1 MPNRIQGI
9 TVEIGGDTQGLSKA
23 LSGVNREIRTTQSQ
37 LKDVERLLKLDP
49 GNTELLRQKYEL
61 LNDSIEST
69 EEKLDS
75 LREAEKQV
83 QQQFERGEVSQDQY
97 NGLQREIIATEQA
110 LGRLQNEARD
120 TENRI
125 NGIDEKPIE
134 QVEDAAEDAG
144 DALRDA
150 GDDASHFGDML
161 KAGAIVEG
169 VSGLVDSMSQLADET
184 REYQRIM
191 GSLEVSSERAGY
203 SAEETADTYRQL
215 YGVLGDDQTA
225 ATTTAN
231 LQALGFA
238 QEDLK
243 DLTNAAIGAWA
254 TYGDSIPIDGLAE
267 SINET
272 IQAGQ
277 VTGNFADVLNWAGTN
292 EDDFNAKL
300 ENAADSTERA
310 NIVMEELAR
319 QGLVEAGE
327 AWQKNNE
334 SLVESNQA
342 AVDFQDTMAEMS
354 ERVLPVLT
362 SVKQGIT
369 DLLNSL
375 LEVVDGGDFSSF
387 SGVITR
393 GLEQLTET
401 VIPSIISFLREAIP
415 KIVEVIPEIAT
426 AVVKAISSIGG
437 QLLAAGISLIEY
449 IAEGIENG
457 LPQLASS
464 IPHAIETVVGSV
476 SNNIPGLL
484 EKGVQIANS
493 LINGFISAIP
503 NLIQGLPSIISTI
516 STFVTTSIPYF
527 IQAGAQV
534 LQNLVSGIVTALPLI
549 IEGLVQVVNVIVLF
563 FTENAP
569 QLLEQGIQLVQNLIS
584 GIVDAIP
591 MLLEALPQIIYSF
604 TTTILENLPS
614 VMDSGKQM
622 LRSLIDGIVDAIPML
637 LEALPQIIYSF
648 TTTILENLPSV
659 MDSGKQMLRS
669 LIDGILQTV
678 SELVENL
685 PAVIDAVVSF
695 ITDNLPTMMQQ
706 GVEIILSI
714 ITGILDTIPDLIS
727 GVGEVVSTIINFI
740 SENLPSILKAGIE
753 ILKSL
758 ISGIIQTIPDL
769 VANLP
774 KIISAIVDGMGA
786 LMGSIV
792 NIGAN
797 IVHGIW
803 NGISGAAGWL
813 WNQISGFCSNI
824 VNGIKNFFGI
834 NSPSKLMEDAVGKWL
849 PPGIAVGFEDA
860 MPKAMREIDAS
871 MGDITTAI
879 PQALGYGGNTTTD
892 SHNMTYTFGP
902 GSIVIQTQATDGNA
916 LYRQLMVRMQQEV
929 SRKEAAYGRV

>member
-23 LSGVNREIRTTQSQ
+23 LSGVNKEIRTTQSQ

-277 VTGNFADVLNWAGTN
+277 VTGNFADVLNWAGTS

-342 AVDFQDTMAEMS
+342 AADFQDTMAEMS
-354 ERVLPVLT
+354 ERLSPVLT
-362 SVKQGIT
+362 AVQNGINQLLGSVLDMTEGI
-369 DLLNSL
+369 
-375 LEVVDGGDFSSF
+375 DFSAVGDSIEAGFSF
-387 SGVITR
+387 VIDTILPKLR
-393 GLEQLTET
+393 DGFQWILDN
-401 VIPSIISFLREAIP
+401 REA
-415 KIVEVIPEIAT
+415 
-426 AVVKAISSIGG
+426 
-437 QLLAAGISLIEY
+437 L
-449 IAEGIENG
+449 
-457 LPQLASS
+457 
-464 IPHAIETVVGSV
+464 
-476 SNNIPGLL
+476 
-484 EKGVQIANS
+484 
-493 LINGFISAIP
+493 
-503 NLIQGLPSIISTI
+503 
-516 STFVTTSIPYF
+516 
-527 IQAGAQV
+527 
-534 LQNLVSGIVTALPLI
+534 VTALI
-549 IEGLVQVVNVIVLF
+549 AIGSAVTTYMAGQQVAAF
-563 FTENAP
+563 A
-569 QLLEQGIQLVQNLIS
+569 
-584 GIVDAIP
+584 
-591 MLLEALPQIIYSF
+591 
-604 TTTILENLPS
+604 TTT
-614 VMDSGKQM
+614 
-622 LRSLIDGIVDAIPML
+622 
-637 LEALPQIIYSF
+637 
-648 TTTILENLPSV
+648 
-659 MDSGKQMLRS
+659 
-669 LIDGILQTV
+669 
-678 SELVENL
+678 
-685 PAVIDAVVSF
+685 
-695 ITDNLPTMMQQ
+695 
-706 GVEIILSI
+706 
-714 ITGILDTIPDLIS
+714 
-727 GVGEVVSTIINFI
+727 
-740 SENLPSILKAGIE
+740 
-753 ILKSL
+753 
-758 ISGIIQTIPDL
+758 
-769 VANLP
+769 LP
-774 KIISAIVDGMGA
+774 KIISGFSTFFTTLSGGGGVFAALTAAINPVTLAIAGIAAAVGVVVGAFATLWTSSEEFRTNITAIWNQLVTTFQTFTQGIVDRLNELGFNFENIGQVIQTAWQALCDFLAPVFEGA
-786 LMGSIV
+786 FQAVATIFDTITGAILGVLDFFIGVFTGDWEQALNGIKEFWGSIWDGICGIFETIIDTLMGIGEVILSWFGTTWEDALNNVKNFFTNIWNGIVSFFQSIPSKMIS
-792 NIGAN
+792 IGTN
-797 IVHGIW
+797 IVTGIW

-824 VNGIKNFFGI
+824 VNGIKSFFGI

-879 PQALGYGGNTTTD
+879 PQALGYGGNTTND
-892 SHNMTYTFGP
+892 SHNMSYTFGP
-902 GSIVIQTQATDGNA
+902 GSIVIQTQATNGDA
-916 LYRQLMVRMQQEV
+916 IYRQLMVRMQQEV

>member
-277 VTGNFADVLNWAGTN
+277 VTGNFADVLNWAGTS
-292 EDDFNAKL
+292 EDDFNSKL

-342 AVDFQDTMAEMS
+342 AADFQDTMAEMS

-426 AVVKAISSIGG
+426 AVVKAISSIGR
-437 QLLAAGISLIEY
+437 QLLDAGISLIEY

-516 STFVTTSIPYF
+516 STFVATSIPYF

-549 IEGLVQVVNVIVLF
+549 IEGLAQVVNAIVLF

-604 TTTILENLPS
+604 TTTIS
-614 VMDSGKQM
+614 
-622 LRSLIDGIVDAIPML
+622 
-637 LEALPQIIYSF
+637 
-648 TTTILENLPSV
+648 ENLPSV

-678 SELVENL
+678 SELDENL

-695 ITDNLPTMMQQ
+695 ITDNLPTMIQQ
-706 GVEIILSI
+706 GVEILLSI

-727 GVGEVVSTIINFI
+727 GVGEVVSNIINFI

-792 NIGAN
+792 NIGAA

-834 NSPSKLMEDAVGKWL
+834 NSPSKLMENAVGKWL

-892 SHNMTYTFGP
+892 SHNLTYAFGP

>member
-203 SAEETADTYRQL
+203 TAEETADTYRQL

-272 IQAGQ
+272 IQAGK
-277 VTGNFADVLNWAGTN
+277 VTGNFADVLNWAGTS

-342 AVDFQDTMAEMS
+342 AADFQDTMAEMS
-354 ERVLPVLT
+354 ERISPVLT
-362 SVKQGIT
+362 AVQNGINQ
-369 DLLNSL
+369 LLGSL
-375 LEVVDGGDFSSF
+375 LDMTEGIDFSAVGDSIEAGFSF
-387 SGVITR
+387 VIDTILPKLR
-393 GLEQLTET
+393 DGFQWILDN
-401 VIPSIISFLREAIP
+401 REA
-415 KIVEVIPEIAT
+415 
-426 AVVKAISSIGG
+426 
-437 QLLAAGISLIEY
+437 L
-449 IAEGIENG
+449 
-457 LPQLASS
+457 
-464 IPHAIETVVGSV
+464 
-476 SNNIPGLL
+476 
-484 EKGVQIANS
+484 
-493 LINGFISAIP
+493 
-503 NLIQGLPSIISTI
+503 
-516 STFVTTSIPYF
+516 
-527 IQAGAQV
+527 
-534 LQNLVSGIVTALPLI
+534 VTALI
-549 IEGLVQVVNVIVLF
+549 AIGSAVTTYMAGQQVAAF
-563 FTENAP
+563 A
-569 QLLEQGIQLVQNLIS
+569 
-584 GIVDAIP
+584 
-591 MLLEALPQIIYSF
+591 
-604 TTTILENLPS
+604 TTT
-614 VMDSGKQM
+614 
-622 LRSLIDGIVDAIPML
+622 
-637 LEALPQIIYSF
+637 
-648 TTTILENLPSV
+648 
-659 MDSGKQMLRS
+659 
-669 LIDGILQTV
+669 
-678 SELVENL
+678 
-685 PAVIDAVVSF
+685 
-695 ITDNLPTMMQQ
+695 
-706 GVEIILSI
+706 
-714 ITGILDTIPDLIS
+714 
-727 GVGEVVSTIINFI
+727 
-740 SENLPSILKAGIE
+740 
-753 ILKSL
+753 
-758 ISGIIQTIPDL
+758 
-769 VANLP
+769 LP
-774 KIISAIVDGMGA
+774 KIISGFSTFFTTLSGGGGVFAALTAAINPVTLAIAGIAAAVGVVVGAFATLWNTSEEFRTNITAIWNQLVTTFQTFTQGIVDRLNELGFNFENIGQVIQAAWQALCDFLAPVFEGA
-786 LMGSIV
+786 FQAVATIFDTVTGAILGVLDFFIGVFTGDWEQALNGIKEFWGSIWDGICGIFETIIDTLMGIGEVILSWFGTTWEDALNSV
-792 NIGAN
+792 KDFFTNIWNN
-797 IVHGIW
+797 IVDFFSGLPGRMADIGYNIVTGIW

-871 MGDITTAI
+871 MGDITTAM
-879 PQALGYGGNTTTD
+879 PQALGYGGNTTND

-902 GSIVIQTQATDGNA
+902 GSIVIQTQATNGDA
-916 LYRQLMVRMQQEV
+916 IYRQLMVRMQQEV

>member
-203 SAEETADTYRQL
+203 TAEETADTYRQL

-272 IQAGQ
+272 IQAGK
-277 VTGNFADVLNWAGTN
+277 VTGNFADVLNWAGTS

-342 AVDFQDTMAEMS
+342 AADFQDTMAEMS
-354 ERVLPVLT
+354 ERLSPVLT
-362 SVKQGIT
+362 AVQNGINQ
-369 DLLNSL
+369 LLGSFL
-375 LEVVDGGDFSSF
+375 DMTEGIDFSAVGERIEAGFSF
-387 SGVITR
+387 VIDTILPKLR
-393 GLEQLTET
+393 DGFQWILDN
-401 VIPSIISFLREAIP
+401 REA
-415 KIVEVIPEIAT
+415 
-426 AVVKAISSIGG
+426 
-437 QLLAAGISLIEY
+437 L
-449 IAEGIENG
+449 
-457 LPQLASS
+457 
-464 IPHAIETVVGSV
+464 
-476 SNNIPGLL
+476 
-484 EKGVQIANS
+484 
-493 LINGFISAIP
+493 
-503 NLIQGLPSIISTI
+503 
-516 STFVTTSIPYF
+516 
-527 IQAGAQV
+527 
-534 LQNLVSGIVTALPLI
+534 VTALI
-549 IEGLVQVVNVIVLF
+549 AIGSAVTTYMAGQQVAAF
-563 FTENAP
+563 A
-569 QLLEQGIQLVQNLIS
+569 
-584 GIVDAIP
+584 
-591 MLLEALPQIIYSF
+591 
-604 TTTILENLPS
+604 TTT
-614 VMDSGKQM
+614 
-622 LRSLIDGIVDAIPML
+622 
-637 LEALPQIIYSF
+637 
-648 TTTILENLPSV
+648 
-659 MDSGKQMLRS
+659 
-669 LIDGILQTV
+669 
-678 SELVENL
+678 
-685 PAVIDAVVSF
+685 
-695 ITDNLPTMMQQ
+695 
-706 GVEIILSI
+706 
-714 ITGILDTIPDLIS
+714 
-727 GVGEVVSTIINFI
+727 
-740 SENLPSILKAGIE
+740 
-753 ILKSL
+753 
-758 ISGIIQTIPDL
+758 
-769 VANLP
+769 LP
-774 KIISAIVDGMGA
+774 KIISGFSTFFTTLSGGGGVFAALTAAINPVTLAIAGIAAAVGVVVGAFATLWNTSEEFRANITAIWNQLVTTFQTFTQGIVDRLNELGFNFENIGQVIQAAWQALCDFLAPVFEGA
-786 LMGSIV
+786 FQAVATIFDTITSAILGVLDFFIGVFTGDWEQALNGIKEFWSAIWDGICGIFETIVDTLMGIGEVILSWFGTTWEDALNNV
-792 NIGAN
+792 KDFFTNIWNN
-797 IVHGIW
+797 IVDFFSGLPGRMADIGYNIVTGIW

-824 VNGIKNFFGI
+824 VNGIKSFFGI

-879 PQALGYGGNTTTD
+879 PQALGYGGNTTND

>member
-83 QQQFERGEVSQDQY
+83 QQQFERGEVSRDQY

-203 SAEETADTYRQL
+203 SAEETAQTYRTL

-254 TYGDSIPIDGLAE
+254 IYGDSIPIDGLAE

-277 VTGNFADVLNWAGTN
+277 VTGNFADVLNWAGTS
-292 EDDFNAKL
+292 EDDFNSKL

-342 AVDFQDTMAEMS
+342 AADFQDTMAEMS
-354 ERVLPVLT
+354 ERISPVLT
-362 SVKQGIT
+362 AVQNGINQ
-369 DLLNSL
+369 LLGSL
-375 LEVVDGGDFSSF
+375 LDMTEGIDFSAVGERVEAGFSF
-387 SGVITR
+387 VID
-393 GLEQLTET
+393 T
-401 VIPSIISFLREAIP
+401 VLPKLRE
-415 KIVEVIPEIAT
+415 
-426 AVVKAISSIGG
+426 
-437 QLLAAGISLIEY
+437 
-449 IAEGIENG
+449 
-457 LPQLASS
+457 
-464 IPHAIETVVGSV
+464 
-476 SNNIPGLL
+476 
-484 EKGVQIANS
+484 
-493 LINGFISAIP
+493 GFQWILDNREA
-503 NLIQGLPSIISTI
+503 L
-516 STFVTTSIPYF
+516 
-527 IQAGAQV
+527 
-534 LQNLVSGIVTALPLI
+534 VTALVAI
-549 IEGLVQVVNVIVLF
+549 GSAISTYMAGQQVYAF
-563 FTENAP
+563 A
-569 QLLEQGIQLVQNLIS
+569 
-584 GIVDAIP
+584 
-591 MLLEALPQIIYSF
+591 
-604 TTTILENLPS
+604 TTT
-614 VMDSGKQM
+614 
-622 LRSLIDGIVDAIPML
+622 
-637 LEALPQIIYSF
+637 
-648 TTTILENLPSV
+648 
-659 MDSGKQMLRS
+659 
-669 LIDGILQTV
+669 
-678 SELVENL
+678 
-685 PAVIDAVVSF
+685 
-695 ITDNLPTMMQQ
+695 
-706 GVEIILSI
+706 
-714 ITGILDTIPDLIS
+714 
-727 GVGEVVSTIINFI
+727 
-740 SENLPSILKAGIE
+740 
-753 ILKSL
+753 
-758 ISGIIQTIPDL
+758 
-769 VANLP
+769 LP
-774 KIISAIVDGMGA
+774 KIISGFSTFFTTLSGGGGVFAALTAAINPVTLAIAGIAAAVGVVVGAFATLWNTSEEFRANITAVWNQLVTTFQTFTQGIVDRLNDLGFNFENIGQVIQTAWQALCDFLAPVFEGA
-786 LMGSIV
+786 FQAVATIFDTITGAILGVLDFFIGVFTGDWEQALNGIKEFWGSIWDGICGIFETIIDTLMGIGEV
-792 NIGAN
+792 ILNWFGTTWEDALNGVKDFFTNIWNN
-797 IVHGIW
+797 IVDFFSGLPGRMADIGYNIVTGIW

-813 WNQISGFCSNI
+813 WNQISGFCSSIVSNI
-824 VNGIKNFFGI
+824 KSFFGI

-879 PQALGYGGNTTTD
+879 PQALGYGGNTTND

-916 LYRQLMVRMQQEV
+916 IYRQLMVRMQQEV
-929 SRKEAAYGRV
+929 SRKGVAYGPA

>member
-23 LSGVNREIRTTQSQ
+23 LSGVNKEIRTTQSQ

-110 LGRLQNEARD
+110 LGRLQNEAKD
-120 TENRI
+120 TESRI

-277 VTGNFADVLNWAGTN
+277 VTGNFADVLNWAGTS
-292 EDDFNAKL
+292 EDDFNTKL

-319 QGLVEAGE
+319 QGLVDAGE

-342 AVDFQDTMAEMS
+342 AADFQDTMAEMS
-354 ERVLPVLT
+354 ERLSPVLT
-362 SVKQGIT
+362 AVQNGINQLLGSVLDMTEGI
-369 DLLNSL
+369 
-375 LEVVDGGDFSSF
+375 DFSAVGDSIEAGFSF
-387 SGVITR
+387 VIDTILPKLR
-393 GLEQLTET
+393 DGFQWILDN
-401 VIPSIISFLREAIP
+401 REA
-415 KIVEVIPEIAT
+415 
-426 AVVKAISSIGG
+426 
-437 QLLAAGISLIEY
+437 L
-449 IAEGIENG
+449 
-457 LPQLASS
+457 
-464 IPHAIETVVGSV
+464 
-476 SNNIPGLL
+476 
-484 EKGVQIANS
+484 
-493 LINGFISAIP
+493 
-503 NLIQGLPSIISTI
+503 
-516 STFVTTSIPYF
+516 
-527 IQAGAQV
+527 
-534 LQNLVSGIVTALPLI
+534 VTALI
-549 IEGLVQVVNVIVLF
+549 AIGSAVTTYMAGQQVAAF
-563 FTENAP
+563 A
-569 QLLEQGIQLVQNLIS
+569 
-584 GIVDAIP
+584 
-591 MLLEALPQIIYSF
+591 
-604 TTTILENLPS
+604 TTT
-614 VMDSGKQM
+614 
-622 LRSLIDGIVDAIPML
+622 
-637 LEALPQIIYSF
+637 
-648 TTTILENLPSV
+648 
-659 MDSGKQMLRS
+659 
-669 LIDGILQTV
+669 
-678 SELVENL
+678 
-685 PAVIDAVVSF
+685 
-695 ITDNLPTMMQQ
+695 
-706 GVEIILSI
+706 
-714 ITGILDTIPDLIS
+714 
-727 GVGEVVSTIINFI
+727 
-740 SENLPSILKAGIE
+740 
-753 ILKSL
+753 
-758 ISGIIQTIPDL
+758 
-769 VANLP
+769 LP
-774 KIISAIVDGMGA
+774 KIISGFSTFLTTLSGGGGVFAALTAAINPVTLAIAGIAAAVGVVVGAFATLWTTSEEFRTNITAIWSQLVTTFQTFTQGIVDRLNELGFNFENIGQVIQTAWQALCDFLAPVFEGA
-786 LMGSIV
+786 FQAVATIFDTVTSAILGVLDFFIGVFTGDWEQALNGIKEFWGSIWDGICGIFETIIDTLMGIGEVILSWFGTTWEDALNGVKDFFTNIWNGIV
-792 NIGAN
+792 DFFSGLPGRMADIGYN
-797 IVHGIW
+797 IVTGIW

-813 WNQISGFCSNI
+813 WNQISGFCSSIVSNI
-824 VNGIKNFFGI
+824 KSFFGI

-849 PPGIAVGFEDA
+849 PPGIAVGFDDA

-892 SHNMTYTFGP
+892 SHNLTYTFGP
-902 GSIVIQTQATDGNA
+902 GSIVIQTQATNGDA
-916 LYRQLMVRMQQEV
+916 IYRQLMVRMQQEV

>member
-23 LSGVNREIRTTQSQ
+23 LSGVNKEIRTTQSQ

-125 NGIDEKPIE
+125 NGIDEKPID

-169 VSGLVDSMSQLADET
+169 VSGLVDSMSQLAEET
-184 REYQRIM
+184 KEYQKIM
-191 GSLEVSSERAGY
+191 GSLEVSSEKAGY

-277 VTGNFADVLNWAGTN
+277 VTGNFADVLNWAGTS

-319 QGLVEAGE
+319 QGLMEAGE
-327 AWQKNNE
+327 AWHKNNE

-342 AVDFQDTMAEMS
+342 AADFQDTMAEMS
-354 ERVLPVLT
+354 ERLSPVLT
-362 SVKQGIT
+362 AVQNGINQ
-369 DLLNSL
+369 LLGSFL
-375 LEVVDGGDFSSF
+375 DMTEGIDFSAVGDSIEAGFSF
-387 SGVITR
+387 VIDTILPKLR
-393 GLEQLTET
+393 DGFQWILDN
-401 VIPSIISFLREAIP
+401 REA
-415 KIVEVIPEIAT
+415 
-426 AVVKAISSIGG
+426 
-437 QLLAAGISLIEY
+437 L
-449 IAEGIENG
+449 
-457 LPQLASS
+457 
-464 IPHAIETVVGSV
+464 
-476 SNNIPGLL
+476 
-484 EKGVQIANS
+484 
-493 LINGFISAIP
+493 
-503 NLIQGLPSIISTI
+503 
-516 STFVTTSIPYF
+516 
-527 IQAGAQV
+527 
-534 LQNLVSGIVTALPLI
+534 VTALI
-549 IEGLVQVVNVIVLF
+549 AIGSAVTTYMAGQQVAAF
-563 FTENAP
+563 A
-569 QLLEQGIQLVQNLIS
+569 
-584 GIVDAIP
+584 
-591 MLLEALPQIIYSF
+591 
-604 TTTILENLPS
+604 TTT
-614 VMDSGKQM
+614 
-622 LRSLIDGIVDAIPML
+622 
-637 LEALPQIIYSF
+637 
-648 TTTILENLPSV
+648 
-659 MDSGKQMLRS
+659 
-669 LIDGILQTV
+669 
-678 SELVENL
+678 
-685 PAVIDAVVSF
+685 
-695 ITDNLPTMMQQ
+695 
-706 GVEIILSI
+706 
-714 ITGILDTIPDLIS
+714 
-727 GVGEVVSTIINFI
+727 
-740 SENLPSILKAGIE
+740 
-753 ILKSL
+753 
-758 ISGIIQTIPDL
+758 
-769 VANLP
+769 LP
-774 KIISAIVDGMGA
+774 KIISGFSTFFTTLSGGGGVFAALTAAINPVTLAIAGIAAAVGVVVGAFATLWNTSEEFRTNITAIWNQLVTAFQTFTQGIVDRLNELGFSFENIGQVIQAAWQALCDFLAPVFEGA
-786 LMGSIV
+786 FQAVATIFDTITGAILGVLDFFIGVFTGDWEQALNGIKEFWGSIWDGICGIFETIIDTLMGIGEVVLNWFGTTWEDALNGVKDFFTNIWNGIV
-792 NIGAN
+792 DFFSGLPGRMADIGYN
-797 IVHGIW
+797 IVTGIW

-813 WNQISGFCSNI
+813 WNQISGFCSSI

-879 PQALGYGGNTTTD
+879 PKALGYGGNTTND

>member
-203 SAEETADTYRQL
+203 TAEETADTYRQL

-231 LQALGFA
+231 LQALGLA

-277 VTGNFADVLNWAGTN
+277 VTGNFADVLNWAGTS

-334 SLVESNQA
+334 SLVEANQA
-342 AVDFQDTMAEMS
+342 TADFQDTMAEMA
-354 ERVLPVLT
+354 ECIQPILT
-362 SVKQGIT
+362 AVQTGIT
-369 DLLNSL
+369 GILNAIL
-375 LEVVDGGDFSSF
+375 DAT
-387 SGVITR
+387 SGVDFDAMAEAISAGFGWIIENVIPAISTLV
-393 GLEQLTET
+393 GWLLQLDPQIQQFALVLAGVAAAAGPVTT
-401 VIPSIISFLREAIP
+401 VI
-415 KIVEVIPEIAT
+415 
-426 AVVKAISSIGG
+426 
-437 QLLAAGISLIEY
+437 Q
-449 IAEGIENG
+449 
-457 LPQLASS
+457 
-464 IPHAIETVVGSV
+464 
-476 SNNIPGLL
+476 
-484 EKGVQIANS
+484 
-493 LINGFISAIP
+493 
-503 NLIQGLPSIISTI
+503 
-516 STFVTTSIPYF
+516 
-527 IQAGAQV
+527 
-534 LQNLVSGIVTALPLI
+534 GIVTALSALMSPVTLVVAAVGLLI
-549 IEGLVQVVNVIVLF
+549 GA
-563 FTENAP
+563 FTTLWTSSEEFRTNITAIW
-569 QLLEQGIQLVQNLIS
+569 QQLVDTFTGFTQ
-584 GIVDAIP
+584 GIVDRLNELGFNFENIGQVIQAAWQALCDFLAPVFEGAFQAVATIFDTITSAI
-591 MLLEALPQIIYSF
+591 LGVLDFFIGVFTGDWEQALNGIKEFWGSIW
-604 TTTILENLPS
+604 
-614 VMDSGKQM
+614 
-622 LRSLIDGIVDAIPML
+622 DGIC
-637 LEALPQIIYSF
+637 
-648 TTTILENLPSV
+648 
-659 MDSGKQMLRS
+659 
-669 LIDGILQTV
+669 GI
-678 SELVENL
+678 
-685 PAVIDAVVSF
+685 F
-695 ITDNLPTMMQQ
+695 
-706 GVEIILSI
+706 
-714 ITGILDTIPDLIS
+714 DTIIDTLMGI
-727 GVGEVVSTIINFI
+727 GEV
-740 SENLPSILKAGIE
+740 ILNWFGTTWEDALNNVQDFFTNIW
-753 ILKSL
+753 
-758 ISGIIQTIPDL
+758 
-769 VANLP
+769 NN
-774 KIISAIVDGMGA
+774 IVDFFSGLPGRMA
-786 LMGSIV
+786 D
-792 NIGAN
+792 IGYN
-797 IVHGIW
+797 IVTGIW

-813 WNQISGFCSNI
+813 WNQISGFCSSIVSNI
-824 VNGIKNFFGI
+824 KSFFGI

-879 PQALGYGGNTTTD
+879 PQALGYGGNTTND

-902 GSIVIQTQATDGNA
+902 GSIVIQTQATNGDA
-916 LYRQLMVRMQQEV
+916 IYRQLMVRMQQEV

>member
-23 LSGVNREIRTTQSQ
+23 LSGVNKEIRSTQSQ
-37 LKDVERLLKLDP
+37 LKDVERLLKMDP

-69 EEKLDS
+69 EEKLDA

-83 QQQFERGEVSQDQY
+83 QAQFERGEVSQDQY

-184 REYQRIM
+184 RDYQRIM

-277 VTGNFADVLNWAGTN
+277 VTGNFADVLNWAGTS
-292 EDDFNAKL
+292 EDDFNSKL

-319 QGLVEAGE
+319 QGLVDAGE

-342 AVDFQDTMAEMS
+342 AADFQDTMAEMS

-437 QLLAAGISLIEY
+437 QLLDAGISLIEY

-516 STFVTTSIPYF
+516 STFVATSIPYF

-534 LQNLVSGIVTALPLI
+534 LQNLVSGIVTAVPLI
-549 IEGLVQVVNVIVLF
+549 VEGLTQVIDAMALF

-604 TTTILENLPS
+604 TTTIS
-614 VMDSGKQM
+614 
-622 LRSLIDGIVDAIPML
+622 
-637 LEALPQIIYSF
+637 
-648 TTTILENLPSV
+648 ENLPSV

-813 WNQISGFCSNI
+813 WNQISGFCSSIVSNI
-824 VNGIKNFFGI
+824 KRFFGI

-879 PQALGYGGNTTTD
+879 PQALGYGGSTTTD

-902 GSIVIQTQATDGNA
+902 GSIVIQTQSTNVDAI
-916 LYRQLMVRMQQEV
+916 YRQLMVRMQQEV

>member
-277 VTGNFADVLNWAGTN
+277 VTGNFADVLNWAGTS

-300 ENAADSTERA
+300 ENAADSTERV

-319 QGLVEAGE
+319 QGVTPSLDYVLRDVEMRLGTALYLVRDGTAGQAMEAAAQEGIGRDGAPDNCVAGIKTGTAQTGAYQGE
-327 AWQKNNE
+327 RELMHHWYCGY
-334 SLVESNQA
+334 VEGKTGPA
-342 AVDFQDTMAEMS
+342 YCVAVFREGVAE
-354 ERVLPVLT
+354 
-362 SVKQGIT
+362 
-369 DLLNSL
+369 
-375 LEVVDGGDFSSF
+375 DGG
-387 SGVITR
+387 
-393 GLEQLTET
+393 
-401 VIPSIISFLREAIP
+401 
-415 KIVEVIPEIAT
+415 
-426 AVVKAISSIGG
+426 
-437 QLLAAGISLIEY
+437 
-449 IAEGIENG
+449 
-457 LPQLASS
+457 
-464 IPHAIETVVGSV
+464 
-476 SNNIPGLL
+476 
-484 EKGVQIANS
+484 
-493 LINGFISAIP
+493 
-503 NLIQGLPSIISTI
+503 
-516 STFVTTSIPYF
+516 VT
-527 IQAGAQV
+527 AQV
-534 LQNLVSGIVTALPLI
+534 
-549 IEGLVQVVNVIVLF
+549 F
-563 FTENAP
+563 
-569 QLLEQGIQLVQNLIS
+569 
-584 GIVDAIP
+584 
-591 MLLEALPQIIYSF
+591 
-604 TTTILENLPS
+604 
-614 VMDSGKQM
+614 
-622 LRSLIDGIVDAIPML
+622 
-637 LEALPQIIYSF
+637 
-648 TTTILENLPSV
+648 
-659 MDSGKQMLRS
+659 
-669 LIDGILQTV
+669 QT
-678 SELVENL
+678 L
-685 PAVIDAVVSF
+685 A
-695 ITDNLPTMMQQ
+695 
-706 GVEIILSI
+706 
-714 ITGILDTIPDLIS
+714 
-727 GVGEVVSTIINFI
+727 
-740 SENLPSILKAGIE
+740 
-753 ILKSL
+753 
-758 ISGIIQTIPDL
+758 
-769 VANLP
+769 
-774 KIISAIVDGMGA
+774 
-786 LMGSIV
+786 
-792 NIGAN
+792 
-797 IVHGIW
+797 
-803 NGISGAAGWL
+803 
-813 WNQISGFCSNI
+813 
-824 VNGIKNFFGI
+824 
-834 NSPSKLMEDAVGKWL
+834 
-849 PPGIAVGFEDA
+849 
-860 MPKAMREIDAS
+860 
-871 MGDITTAI
+871 
-879 PQALGYGGNTTTD
+879 QALGERL
-892 SHNMTYTFGP
+892 S
-902 GSIVIQTQATDGNA
+902 
-916 LYRQLMVRMQQEV
+916 
-929 SRKEAAYGRV
+929 

>member
-150 GDDASHFGDML
+150 GKDASHFGDML

-203 SAEETADTYRQL
+203 TAEETADTYRQL

-277 VTGNFADVLNWAGTN
+277 VTGNFADVLNWAGTS

-300 ENAADSTERA
+300 ENAADSAERA

-342 AVDFQDTMAEMS
+342 AADFQDTMAEMS
-354 ERVLPVLT
+354 ERLSPVLT
-362 SVKQGIT
+362 AVQNGINQ
-369 DLLNSL
+369 LLGSFL
-375 LEVVDGGDFSSF
+375 DMTEGIDFSAVGERIEAGFSF
-387 SGVITR
+387 VIDTILPKLR
-393 GLEQLTET
+393 DGFQWILDN
-401 VIPSIISFLREAIP
+401 REA
-415 KIVEVIPEIAT
+415 
-426 AVVKAISSIGG
+426 
-437 QLLAAGISLIEY
+437 L
-449 IAEGIENG
+449 
-457 LPQLASS
+457 
-464 IPHAIETVVGSV
+464 
-476 SNNIPGLL
+476 
-484 EKGVQIANS
+484 
-493 LINGFISAIP
+493 
-503 NLIQGLPSIISTI
+503 
-516 STFVTTSIPYF
+516 
-527 IQAGAQV
+527 
-534 LQNLVSGIVTALPLI
+534 VTALI
-549 IEGLVQVVNVIVLF
+549 AIGSAVTTYMAGQQVAAF
-563 FTENAP
+563 A
-569 QLLEQGIQLVQNLIS
+569 
-584 GIVDAIP
+584 
-591 MLLEALPQIIYSF
+591 
-604 TTTILENLPS
+604 TTT
-614 VMDSGKQM
+614 
-622 LRSLIDGIVDAIPML
+622 
-637 LEALPQIIYSF
+637 
-648 TTTILENLPSV
+648 
-659 MDSGKQMLRS
+659 
-669 LIDGILQTV
+669 
-678 SELVENL
+678 
-685 PAVIDAVVSF
+685 
-695 ITDNLPTMMQQ
+695 
-706 GVEIILSI
+706 
-714 ITGILDTIPDLIS
+714 
-727 GVGEVVSTIINFI
+727 
-740 SENLPSILKAGIE
+740 
-753 ILKSL
+753 
-758 ISGIIQTIPDL
+758 
-769 VANLP
+769 LP
-774 KIISAIVDGMGA
+774 KIISGFSTFFTTLSGGGGVFAALTAAINPVTLAIAGIAAAVGVVVGAFATLWNTSEEFRANITAIWNQLVTTFQTFTQGIVDRLNELGFNFENIGQVIQAAWQALCDFLAPVFEGA
-786 LMGSIV
+786 FQAVATIFDTITSAILGVLDFFIGVFTGDWEQALNGIKEFWGSIWDGICGIFETIVDTLMGIGEVILSWFGTTWEDALNGAKDFFT
-792 NIGAN
+792 NIWNN
-797 IVHGIW
+797 IVGFFSGLPGRMTDIGYNIVTGIW

-813 WNQISGFCSNI
+813 WNQISGFCSSIVSNI
-824 VNGIKNFFGI
+824 KSFFGI

-879 PQALGYGGNTTTD
+879 PQALGYGGNTTND

-902 GSIVIQTQATDGNA
+902 GSVVIQTQATDGNA

>member
-184 REYQRIM
+184 RDYQRIM

-277 VTGNFADVLNWAGTN
+277 VTGNFADVLNWAGTS

-342 AVDFQDTMAEMS
+342 AADFQDTMAEMA

-426 AVVKAISSIGG
+426 AVVKAISSIGE
-437 QLLAAGISLIEY
+437 QLFDAGISLIEY
-449 IAEGIENG
+449 IAVGIENG
-457 LPQLASS
+457 LPQLASR

-516 STFVTTSIPYF
+516 STFVATSIPYF

-549 IEGLVQVVNVIVLF
+549 IEGLVQVVNAIVLF

-604 TTTILENLPS
+604 TTTIS
-614 VMDSGKQM
+614 
-622 LRSLIDGIVDAIPML
+622 
-637 LEALPQIIYSF
+637 
-648 TTTILENLPSV
+648 ENLPSV

-678 SELVENL
+678 SELDENL

-695 ITDNLPTMMQQ
+695 ITDNLPTMIQQ
-706 GVEIILSI
+706 GVEILLSI

-727 GVGEVVSTIINFI
+727 GVGEVVSNIINFI

-792 NIGAN
+792 NIGAA

-902 GSIVIQTQATDGNA
+902 GSIIIQTQATNGDA
-916 LYRQLMVRMQQEV
+916 IYRQLMVRMQQEV

>member
-110 LGRLQNEARD
+110 LNRLQGEAKD
-120 TENRI
+120 TQKRI
-125 NGIDEKPIE
+125 
-134 QVEDAAEDAG
+134 EDVDAG
-144 DALRDA
+144 PFKKIKNAIIDA
-150 GDDASHFGDML
+150 GKAFKDASKDASTFGDML

-203 SAEETADTYRQL
+203 TAEETADTYRQL

-254 TYGDSIPIDGLAE
+254 TYVDSIPIDGLAE

-277 VTGNFADVLNWAGTN
+277 VTGNFADVLNWAGTS

-342 AVDFQDTMAEMS
+342 AADFQDTMAEMS
-354 ERVLPVLT
+354 ERISPVLT
-362 SVKQGIT
+362 AVQNGINQ
-369 DLLNSL
+369 LLGSL
-375 LEVVDGGDFSSF
+375 LDMTEGIDFSAVGERVEAGFSF
-387 SGVITR
+387 VID
-393 GLEQLTET
+393 T
-401 VIPSIISFLREAIP
+401 VLPKLRE
-415 KIVEVIPEIAT
+415 
-426 AVVKAISSIGG
+426 
-437 QLLAAGISLIEY
+437 
-449 IAEGIENG
+449 
-457 LPQLASS
+457 
-464 IPHAIETVVGSV
+464 
-476 SNNIPGLL
+476 
-484 EKGVQIANS
+484 
-493 LINGFISAIP
+493 GFQWILDNREA
-503 NLIQGLPSIISTI
+503 L
-516 STFVTTSIPYF
+516 
-527 IQAGAQV
+527 
-534 LQNLVSGIVTALPLI
+534 VTALVAI
-549 IEGLVQVVNVIVLF
+549 GSAISTYMAGQQVYAF
-563 FTENAP
+563 A
-569 QLLEQGIQLVQNLIS
+569 
-584 GIVDAIP
+584 
-591 MLLEALPQIIYSF
+591 
-604 TTTILENLPS
+604 TTT
-614 VMDSGKQM
+614 
-622 LRSLIDGIVDAIPML
+622 
-637 LEALPQIIYSF
+637 
-648 TTTILENLPSV
+648 
-659 MDSGKQMLRS
+659 
-669 LIDGILQTV
+669 
-678 SELVENL
+678 
-685 PAVIDAVVSF
+685 
-695 ITDNLPTMMQQ
+695 
-706 GVEIILSI
+706 
-714 ITGILDTIPDLIS
+714 
-727 GVGEVVSTIINFI
+727 
-740 SENLPSILKAGIE
+740 
-753 ILKSL
+753 
-758 ISGIIQTIPDL
+758 
-769 VANLP
+769 LP
-774 KIISAIVDGMGA
+774 KIISGFSTFFTTLSGGGGVFAALTAAINPVTLAIAGIAAAVGVVVGAFATLWNTSEEFRANITAVWNQLVTTFQTFTQGIVDRLNDLGFNFENIGQVIQTAWQALCDFLAPVFEGA
-786 LMGSIV
+786 FQAVATIFDTITGAILGVLDFFIGVFTGDWEQALNGIKEFWGSIWDGICGIFETIIDTLMGIGEV
-792 NIGAN
+792 ILNWFGTTWEDALNGVKDFFTNIWNN
-797 IVHGIW
+797 IVDFFSGLPGRMADIGYNIVTGIW

-813 WNQISGFCSNI
+813 WNQISGFCSSIVSNI
-824 VNGIKNFFGI
+824 KSFFGI

-879 PQALGYGGNTTTD
+879 PQALGYGGNTTND

-916 LYRQLMVRMQQEV
+916 IYRQLMVRMQQEV
-929 SRKEAAYGRV
+929 SRKGVAYGPA

>member
-83 QQQFERGEVSQDQY
+83 QQQFERGEVSQEQY

-150 GDDASHFGDML
+150 GKDASHFGDML

-203 SAEETADTYRQL
+203 TAEETADIYRQL

-277 VTGNFADVLNWAGTN
+277 VTGNFADVLNWAGTS
-292 EDDFNAKL
+292 EDDFNTKL

-334 SLVESNQA
+334 SLVEANQA
-342 AVDFQDTMAEMS
+342 TADFQDTMAEMS
-354 ERVLPVLT
+354 ERLSPVLT
-362 SVKQGIT
+362 AVQNGINQ
-369 DLLNSL
+369 LLGSFL
-375 LEVVDGGDFSSF
+375 DMTEGIDFSAVGDSIEAGFSF
-387 SGVITR
+387 VIDTILPKLR
-393 GLEQLTET
+393 DGFQWILDN
-401 VIPSIISFLREAIP
+401 REA
-415 KIVEVIPEIAT
+415 
-426 AVVKAISSIGG
+426 
-437 QLLAAGISLIEY
+437 L
-449 IAEGIENG
+449 
-457 LPQLASS
+457 
-464 IPHAIETVVGSV
+464 
-476 SNNIPGLL
+476 
-484 EKGVQIANS
+484 
-493 LINGFISAIP
+493 
-503 NLIQGLPSIISTI
+503 
-516 STFVTTSIPYF
+516 
-527 IQAGAQV
+527 
-534 LQNLVSGIVTALPLI
+534 VTALI
-549 IEGLVQVVNVIVLF
+549 AIGSAISTYMAGQQVYTF
-563 FTENAP
+563 A
-569 QLLEQGIQLVQNLIS
+569 
-584 GIVDAIP
+584 
-591 MLLEALPQIIYSF
+591 
-604 TTTILENLPS
+604 TTT
-614 VMDSGKQM
+614 
-622 LRSLIDGIVDAIPML
+622 
-637 LEALPQIIYSF
+637 
-648 TTTILENLPSV
+648 
-659 MDSGKQMLRS
+659 
-669 LIDGILQTV
+669 
-678 SELVENL
+678 
-685 PAVIDAVVSF
+685 
-695 ITDNLPTMMQQ
+695 
-706 GVEIILSI
+706 
-714 ITGILDTIPDLIS
+714 
-727 GVGEVVSTIINFI
+727 
-740 SENLPSILKAGIE
+740 
-753 ILKSL
+753 
-758 ISGIIQTIPDL
+758 
-769 VANLP
+769 LP
-774 KIISAIVDGMGA
+774 KIISGFSTFFTTLSGGGGVFAALTAAINPVTLAIAGIAAAVGVVVGAFATLWNTSEEFRTNIIAIWNQLVTTFQTFTQGIVDRLNELGFNFENIGQVIQAAWQALCDFLAPVFEGA
-786 LMGSIV
+786 FQAVATIFDTITSAILGVLDFFIGVFTGDWEQALNGIKEFWGSIWDGICGIFETIIDTLMGIGEVILSWFGTTWEDALNNV
-792 NIGAN
+792 KDFFTNIWNN
-797 IVHGIW
+797 IVDFFSGLPGRMADIGYNIVTGIW

-879 PQALGYGGNTTTD
+879 PQALGYGGNTTND

-902 GSIVIQTQATDGNA
+902 GSIVIQTQATNGDA
-916 LYRQLMVRMQQEV
+916 IYRQLMVRMQQEV

>member
-9 TVEIGGDTQGLSKA
+9 TVEIGGDVSGLSKA
-23 LSGVNREIRTTQSQ
+23 LSGVDKQLNSTQKQ
-37 LKDVERLLKLDP
+37 LKDIDNLLKIDP
-49 GNTELLRQKYEL
+49 GNTELLRQRFEL
-61 LNDSIEST
+61 LNNSIETT
-69 EEKLDS
+69 EKRLES
-75 LREAEKQV
+75 LRETNESVTANDEAYQKWQEAYTPIQAQITRTTNDLAKLQAEQKKLSDSGDVNTEAYEKLQKSIE
-83 QQQFERGEVSQDQY
+83 QAQKKLEDLNQEASDTFNELGRPISTDQY
-97 NGLQREIIATEQA
+97 NALQREIIATEQS
-110 LGRLQNEARD
+110 LNRLQNEARD

-169 VSGLVDSMSQLADET
+169 VSGLMDSMSQLADET

-272 IQAGQ
+272 IQAGT
-277 VTGNFADVLNWAGTN
+277 VAGNFADVLNWAGTS

-342 AVDFQDTMAEMS
+342 AADFQDTMAEMS
-354 ERVLPVLT
+354 ERISPVLT
-362 SVKQGIT
+362 
-369 DLLNSL
+369 
-375 LEVVDGGDFSSF
+375 
-387 SGVITR
+387 
-393 GLEQLTET
+393 
-401 VIPSIISFLREAIP
+401 
-415 KIVEVIPEIAT
+415 
-426 AVVKAISSIGG
+426 AV
-437 QLLAAGISLIEY
+437 Q
-449 IAEGIENG
+449 EG
-457 LPQLASS
+457 
-464 IPHAIETVVGSV
+464 
-476 SNNIPGLL
+476 
-484 EKGVQIANS
+484 
-493 LINGFISAIP
+493 
-503 NLIQGLPSIISTI
+503 
-516 STFVTTSIPYF
+516 
-527 IQAGAQV
+527 
-534 LQNLVSGIVTALPLI
+534 
-549 IEGLVQVVNVIVLF
+549 
-563 FTENAP
+563 
-569 QLLEQGIQLVQNLIS
+569 
-584 GIVDAIP
+584 
-591 MLLEALPQIIYSF
+591 
-604 TTTILENLPS
+604 
-614 VMDSGKQM
+614 
-622 LRSLIDGIVDAIPML
+622 
-637 LEALPQIIYSF
+637 
-648 TTTILENLPSV
+648 
-659 MDSGKQMLRS
+659 
-669 LIDGILQTV
+669 
-678 SELVENL
+678 
-685 PAVIDAVVSF
+685 
-695 ITDNLPTMMQQ
+695 
-706 GVEIILSI
+706 
-714 ITGILDTIPDLIS
+714 ITGILDSILDASSGIDFDSIAQAVSDGFGWIIENVIPAISSLVSWLMQLDPQMQQFIGIIAGVAAAAGPVISAVQGIVGVVSALMSPVTLAVGAIGLLVAAFVNLWQTNEGFRESVTAIWNQLVTTFQTFTQGIVDRLNELGFNFENIGQVIQAAWQALCDFLAPVFEGAFQAVATIFDTVTGAIL
-727 GVGEVVSTIINFI
+727 GVLDFFIGVFTGDWEQALNGIKEFWGSIWDGICGIFETIIDTLMGIGEV
-740 SENLPSILKAGIE
+740 ILSWFGTTWEDALNGVKDFFTNIWNG
-753 ILKSL
+753 
-758 ISGIIQTIPDL
+758 
-769 VANLP
+769 
-774 KIISAIVDGMGA
+774 IVDFFSGLPGRMA
-786 LMGSIV
+786 D
-792 NIGAN
+792 IGYN
-797 IVHGIW
+797 IVTGIW

-824 VNGIKNFFGI
+824 VNGIKSFFGI

-879 PQALGYGGNTTTD
+879 PQALGYGGNTTND
-892 SHNMTYTFGP
+892 SHNLTYTFGP
-902 GSIVIQTQATDGNA
+902 GSIVIQTQATNGDA
-916 LYRQLMVRMQQEV
+916 IYRQLMVRMQQEV
-929 SRKEAAYGRV
+929 NRKGAAHGTA

>member
-169 VSGLVDSMSQLADET
+169 VSGLVDSMSQLAEET
-184 REYQRIM
+184 KEYQKIM
-191 GSLEVSSERAGY
+191 GSLEVSSEKAGY

-277 VTGNFADVLNWAGTN
+277 VTGNFADVLNWAGTS

-342 AVDFQDTMAEMS
+342 AADFQDTMAEMS
-354 ERVLPVLT
+354 ERISPVLT
-362 SVKQGIT
+362 AVQNGINQ
-369 DLLNSL
+369 LLGSL
-375 LEVVDGGDFSSF
+375 LDMTEGIDFSAVGERIEAGFSF
-387 SGVITR
+387 VINTILPKLR
-393 GLEQLTET
+393 DGFQWILDN
-401 VIPSIISFLREAIP
+401 REA
-415 KIVEVIPEIAT
+415 
-426 AVVKAISSIGG
+426 
-437 QLLAAGISLIEY
+437 L
-449 IAEGIENG
+449 
-457 LPQLASS
+457 
-464 IPHAIETVVGSV
+464 
-476 SNNIPGLL
+476 
-484 EKGVQIANS
+484 
-493 LINGFISAIP
+493 
-503 NLIQGLPSIISTI
+503 
-516 STFVTTSIPYF
+516 
-527 IQAGAQV
+527 
-534 LQNLVSGIVTALPLI
+534 VTALI
-549 IEGLVQVVNVIVLF
+549 AIGSAVTTYMAGQQVAAF
-563 FTENAP
+563 A
-569 QLLEQGIQLVQNLIS
+569 
-584 GIVDAIP
+584 
-591 MLLEALPQIIYSF
+591 
-604 TTTILENLPS
+604 TTT
-614 VMDSGKQM
+614 
-622 LRSLIDGIVDAIPML
+622 
-637 LEALPQIIYSF
+637 
-648 TTTILENLPSV
+648 
-659 MDSGKQMLRS
+659 
-669 LIDGILQTV
+669 
-678 SELVENL
+678 
-685 PAVIDAVVSF
+685 
-695 ITDNLPTMMQQ
+695 
-706 GVEIILSI
+706 
-714 ITGILDTIPDLIS
+714 
-727 GVGEVVSTIINFI
+727 
-740 SENLPSILKAGIE
+740 
-753 ILKSL
+753 
-758 ISGIIQTIPDL
+758 
-769 VANLP
+769 LP
-774 KIISAIVDGMGA
+774 KIISGFSTFFTTLSGGGGVFAALTAAINPVTLAIAGIAAAVGVVVGAFATLWNTSEEFRTNITAIWNQLVTTFQTFTQGIVDRLNELGFNFENIGQVIQTAWQTLCDFLAPVFEGA
-786 LMGSIV
+786 FQAVATIFDTITSAILGVLDFFIGVFTGDWEQALNGIKEFWGSIWDGICGIFETIIDTLMGIGEVILSWFGTTWEDALNNV
-792 NIGAN
+792 KDFFTNIWNN
-797 IVHGIW
+797 IVDFFSGLPGRMADIGYNIVTGIW

-813 WNQISGFCSNI
+813 WNQISGFCSSIVSNI
-824 VNGIKNFFGI
+824 KSFFGI

-879 PQALGYGGNTTTD
+879 PQALGYGGNTTND

-902 GSIVIQTQATDGNA
+902 GSIVIQTQATNGDA
-916 LYRQLMVRMQQEV
+916 IYRQLMVRMQQEV

>member
-169 VSGLVDSMSQLADET
+169 VSGLVDSMSQLAEET
-184 REYQRIM
+184 KEYQKIM
-191 GSLEVSSERAGY
+191 GSLEVSSEKAGY
-203 SAEETADTYRQL
+203 SAEETAGTYRQL

-277 VTGNFADVLNWAGTN
+277 VTGNFADVLNWAGTS

-319 QGLVEAGE
+319 QGLMEAGE

-342 AVDFQDTMAEMS
+342 AADFQDTMAEMS
-354 ERVLPVLT
+354 ERLSPVLT
-362 SVKQGIT
+362 AVQNGINQ
-369 DLLNSL
+369 LLGSFL
-375 LEVVDGGDFSSF
+375 DMTEGIDFSAVGDSIEAGFSF
-387 SGVITR
+387 VIDTILPKLR
-393 GLEQLTET
+393 DGFQWILDN
-401 VIPSIISFLREAIP
+401 REA
-415 KIVEVIPEIAT
+415 
-426 AVVKAISSIGG
+426 
-437 QLLAAGISLIEY
+437 L
-449 IAEGIENG
+449 
-457 LPQLASS
+457 
-464 IPHAIETVVGSV
+464 
-476 SNNIPGLL
+476 
-484 EKGVQIANS
+484 
-493 LINGFISAIP
+493 
-503 NLIQGLPSIISTI
+503 
-516 STFVTTSIPYF
+516 
-527 IQAGAQV
+527 
-534 LQNLVSGIVTALPLI
+534 VTALI
-549 IEGLVQVVNVIVLF
+549 AIGSAISTYMAGQQVYTF
-563 FTENAP
+563 A
-569 QLLEQGIQLVQNLIS
+569 
-584 GIVDAIP
+584 
-591 MLLEALPQIIYSF
+591 
-604 TTTILENLPS
+604 TTT
-614 VMDSGKQM
+614 
-622 LRSLIDGIVDAIPML
+622 
-637 LEALPQIIYSF
+637 
-648 TTTILENLPSV
+648 
-659 MDSGKQMLRS
+659 
-669 LIDGILQTV
+669 
-678 SELVENL
+678 
-685 PAVIDAVVSF
+685 
-695 ITDNLPTMMQQ
+695 
-706 GVEIILSI
+706 
-714 ITGILDTIPDLIS
+714 
-727 GVGEVVSTIINFI
+727 
-740 SENLPSILKAGIE
+740 
-753 ILKSL
+753 
-758 ISGIIQTIPDL
+758 
-769 VANLP
+769 LP
-774 KIISAIVDGMGA
+774 KIISGFSTFFTTLSGGGGVFAALTAAINPVTLAIAGIAAAVGVVVGAFATLWNTSEEFRTNITAIWNQLVTTFQTFTQGIVDRLNELGFNFENIGQVIQAAWQALCDFLAPVFEGA
-786 LMGSIV
+786 FQAVATIFDTVTSAILGVLGFFIGVFTGDWEQALNGIKEFWGSIWDGICGIFETIIDTLMGIGEVVLNWFGTTWEDALNGVKDFFTNIWNGIV
-792 NIGAN
+792 DFFSGLPGRMADIGYN
-797 IVHGIW
+797 IVTGIW

-813 WNQISGFCSNI
+813 WNQISGFCSSI

-879 PQALGYGGNTTTD
+879 PQALGYGGNTTND

>member
-393 GLEQLTET
+393 GLEELTET

-534 LQNLVSGIVTALPLI
+534 LQNLVSGIVTAVPLI
-549 IEGLVQVVNVIVLF
+549 VEGLTQVIDAMALF

-584 GIVDAIP
+584 
-591 MLLEALPQIIYSF
+591 
-604 TTTILENLPS
+604 
-614 VMDSGKQM
+614 
-622 LRSLIDGIVDAIPML
+622 GIVDAIPML

-824 VNGIKNFFGI
+824 VNGIKSFFGI

-879 PQALGYGGNTTTD
+879 PQALGYGGSTTND

-902 GSIVIQTQATDGNA
+902 GSIVIQTQATNVDA
-916 LYRQLMVRMQQEV
+916 IYRQLMVRMQQEV

>member
-23 LSGVNREIRTTQSQ
+23 LSGVNKEIRTTQSQ

-203 SAEETADTYRQL
+203 SAEETAQTYRQL

-277 VTGNFADVLNWAGTN
+277 VTGNFADVLNWAGTS

-342 AVDFQDTMAEMS
+342 AADFQDTMAEMS
-354 ERVLPVLT
+354 ERLSPVLT
-362 SVKQGIT
+362 AVQNGINQ
-369 DLLNSL
+369 LLGSL
-375 LEVVDGGDFSSF
+375 LDMTEGVDFSAVGERIEAGFSF
-387 SGVITR
+387 VID
-393 GLEQLTET
+393 T
-401 VIPSIISFLREAIP
+401 VLPTLRE
-415 KIVEVIPEIAT
+415 
-426 AVVKAISSIGG
+426 
-437 QLLAAGISLIEY
+437 
-449 IAEGIENG
+449 
-457 LPQLASS
+457 
-464 IPHAIETVVGSV
+464 
-476 SNNIPGLL
+476 
-484 EKGVQIANS
+484 
-493 LINGFISAIP
+493 GFQWILDNREA
-503 NLIQGLPSIISTI
+503 L
-516 STFVTTSIPYF
+516 
-527 IQAGAQV
+527 
-534 LQNLVSGIVTALPLI
+534 VTALVAI
-549 IEGLVQVVNVIVLF
+549 GSAISTYMAGQQVYAF
-563 FTENAP
+563 A
-569 QLLEQGIQLVQNLIS
+569 
-584 GIVDAIP
+584 
-591 MLLEALPQIIYSF
+591 
-604 TTTILENLPS
+604 TTT
-614 VMDSGKQM
+614 
-622 LRSLIDGIVDAIPML
+622 
-637 LEALPQIIYSF
+637 
-648 TTTILENLPSV
+648 
-659 MDSGKQMLRS
+659 
-669 LIDGILQTV
+669 
-678 SELVENL
+678 
-685 PAVIDAVVSF
+685 
-695 ITDNLPTMMQQ
+695 
-706 GVEIILSI
+706 
-714 ITGILDTIPDLIS
+714 
-727 GVGEVVSTIINFI
+727 
-740 SENLPSILKAGIE
+740 
-753 ILKSL
+753 
-758 ISGIIQTIPDL
+758 
-769 VANLP
+769 LP
-774 KIISAIVDGMGA
+774 KIISGFSTFFTTLSGGGGVFAALTAAINPVTLAIAGIAAAVGVVVGAFATLWNTSEEFRANITAIWNQLVTTFQTFTQGIVDRLNELGFNFENIGQVIQTAWQALCDFLAPVFEGA
-786 LMGSIV
+786 FQAVATIFDTVTSAILGVLDFFIGVFTGDWEQALNGIKEFWGSIWDGICGIFETIIDTLMGIGEVILSWFGTTWEDALNGV
-792 NIGAN
+792 KDFFTNIWNN
-797 IVHGIW
+797 IVDFFSGLPRRMADIGYNIVTGIW

-813 WNQISGFCSNI
+813 WNQISGFCSRI
-824 VNGIKNFFGI
+824 VNNIKSFFGI

-879 PQALGYGGNTTTD
+879 PQALGYNGNTTTD

-916 LYRQLMVRMQQEV
+916 IYRQLMVRMQQEV
-929 SRKEAAYGRV
+929 SRKGVAYGPA

>member
-277 VTGNFADVLNWAGTN
+277 VTGNFADVLNWAGTS
-292 EDDFNAKL
+292 EDDFNSKL

-342 AVDFQDTMAEMS
+342 AADFQDTMAEMS
-354 ERVLPVLT
+354 ERLSPVLT
-362 SVKQGIT
+362 AVQNGINQLLGSVLDMTEGI
-369 DLLNSL
+369 
-375 LEVVDGGDFSSF
+375 DFSAVGDSIEAGFSF
-387 SGVITR
+387 VID
-393 GLEQLTET
+393 T
-401 VIPSIISFLREAIP
+401 VLPKLREGFQWI
-415 KIVEVIPEIAT
+415 
-426 AVVKAISSIGG
+426 
-437 QLLAAGISLIEY
+437 LD
-449 IAEGIENG
+449 NR
-457 LPQLASS
+457 
-464 IPHAIETVVGSV
+464 ET
-476 SNNIPGLL
+476 L
-484 EKGVQIANS
+484 
-493 LINGFISAIP
+493 
-503 NLIQGLPSIISTI
+503 
-516 STFVTTSIPYF
+516 
-527 IQAGAQV
+527 
-534 LQNLVSGIVTALPLI
+534 VTALI
-549 IEGLVQVVNVIVLF
+549 AIGSAVTTYMAGQQVAAF
-563 FTENAP
+563 A
-569 QLLEQGIQLVQNLIS
+569 
-584 GIVDAIP
+584 
-591 MLLEALPQIIYSF
+591 
-604 TTTILENLPS
+604 TTT
-614 VMDSGKQM
+614 
-622 LRSLIDGIVDAIPML
+622 
-637 LEALPQIIYSF
+637 
-648 TTTILENLPSV
+648 
-659 MDSGKQMLRS
+659 
-669 LIDGILQTV
+669 
-678 SELVENL
+678 
-685 PAVIDAVVSF
+685 
-695 ITDNLPTMMQQ
+695 
-706 GVEIILSI
+706 
-714 ITGILDTIPDLIS
+714 
-727 GVGEVVSTIINFI
+727 
-740 SENLPSILKAGIE
+740 
-753 ILKSL
+753 
-758 ISGIIQTIPDL
+758 
-769 VANLP
+769 LP
-774 KIISAIVDGMGA
+774 KIISGFSTFFTTLSGGGGVFAALTAAINPVTLAIAGIAAAVGVVVGAFATLWTTSEEFRANITAIWSQLVTTFQTFTQGIVDRLNDLGFNFENIGQVIQAAWQALCDFLAPVFEGA
-786 LMGSIV
+786 FQAVATIFDTITSAILGVLDFFIGVFTGDWEQALNGIKEFWGSIWDGICGIFETIIDTLMGIGEV
-792 NIGAN
+792 ILNWFGTTWEDALNGVKDFFTNIWNN
-797 IVHGIW
+797 IVDFFSGLPGRMADIGYNIVTGIW

-813 WNQISGFCSNI
+813 WNQISGFCSSIVSNI
-824 VNGIKNFFGI
+824 KSFFGI

-849 PPGIAVGFEDA
+849 PPGIAVGFDDA

-879 PQALGYGGNTTTD
+879 PKALGYGGNTTTD
-892 SHNMTYTFGP
+892 SHNLTYTFGP

>member
-161 KAGAIVEG
+161 KAGAIVEV
-169 VSGLVDSMSQLADET
+169 VSGLVDSMSQLAEET
-184 REYQRIM
+184 KEYQKIM
-191 GSLEVSSERAGY
+191 GSLEVSSEKAGY

-277 VTGNFADVLNWAGTN
+277 VTGNFADVLNWAGTS

-319 QGLVEAGE
+319 QGLMEAGE

-342 AVDFQDTMAEMS
+342 AADFQDTMAEMS
-354 ERVLPVLT
+354 ERLSPVLT
-362 SVKQGIT
+362 AVQNGINQ
-369 DLLNSL
+369 LLGSFL
-375 LEVVDGGDFSSF
+375 DMTEGIDFSAVGDSIEAGFSF
-387 SGVITR
+387 VINTILPKLR
-393 GLEQLTET
+393 DGFQWILDN
-401 VIPSIISFLREAIP
+401 REA
-415 KIVEVIPEIAT
+415 
-426 AVVKAISSIGG
+426 
-437 QLLAAGISLIEY
+437 L
-449 IAEGIENG
+449 
-457 LPQLASS
+457 
-464 IPHAIETVVGSV
+464 
-476 SNNIPGLL
+476 
-484 EKGVQIANS
+484 
-493 LINGFISAIP
+493 
-503 NLIQGLPSIISTI
+503 
-516 STFVTTSIPYF
+516 
-527 IQAGAQV
+527 
-534 LQNLVSGIVTALPLI
+534 VTALI
-549 IEGLVQVVNVIVLF
+549 AIGSAISTYMAGQQVYTF
-563 FTENAP
+563 A
-569 QLLEQGIQLVQNLIS
+569 
-584 GIVDAIP
+584 
-591 MLLEALPQIIYSF
+591 
-604 TTTILENLPS
+604 TTT
-614 VMDSGKQM
+614 
-622 LRSLIDGIVDAIPML
+622 
-637 LEALPQIIYSF
+637 
-648 TTTILENLPSV
+648 
-659 MDSGKQMLRS
+659 
-669 LIDGILQTV
+669 
-678 SELVENL
+678 
-685 PAVIDAVVSF
+685 
-695 ITDNLPTMMQQ
+695 
-706 GVEIILSI
+706 
-714 ITGILDTIPDLIS
+714 
-727 GVGEVVSTIINFI
+727 
-740 SENLPSILKAGIE
+740 
-753 ILKSL
+753 
-758 ISGIIQTIPDL
+758 
-769 VANLP
+769 LP
-774 KIISAIVDGMGA
+774 KIISGFSTFFTTLSGGGGVFAALTAAINPVTLAIAGIAAAVGVVVGAFATLWNTSEEFRTNITAIWNQLVTTFQTFTQGIVDRLNELGFNFENIGQVIQTAWQALCDFLAPVFEGA
-786 LMGSIV
+786 FQAVATIFDTITSAILGVLDFFIGVFTGDWEQALNGIKDFWGSIWDGICGIFETIIDTLMGIGEV
-792 NIGAN
+792 ILNWFGTTWEDALNNVQDFFTNIWNN
-797 IVHGIW
+797 IVDFFSGLPGRMADIGYNIVTGIW

-813 WNQISGFCSNI
+813 WNQISGFCSSIVSNI
-824 VNGIKNFFGI
+824 KSFFGI

-879 PQALGYGGNTTTD
+879 PQALGYGGNTTND
-892 SHNMTYTFGP
+892 SHNLTYTFGP

>member
-23 LSGVNREIRTTQSQ
+23 LSGVNKEIRTTQSQ

-184 REYQRIM
+184 RDYQRIM

-292 EDDFNAKL
+292 EDEFNERL
-300 ENAADSTERA
+300 AAASDETERQ

-342 AVDFQDTMAEMS
+342 AADFQDTMAEMS

-437 QLLAAGISLIEY
+437 QLLDAGISLIEY

-549 IEGLVQVVNVIVLF
+549 IEGLVQVVNAIVLF

-584 GIVDAIP
+584 
-591 MLLEALPQIIYSF
+591 
-604 TTTILENLPS
+604 
-614 VMDSGKQM
+614 
-622 LRSLIDGIVDAIPML
+622 GIVDAIPML

-813 WNQISGFCSNI
+813 WNQISGFCSSI
-824 VNGIKNFFGI
+824 VSNIKNFFGI

-892 SHNMTYTFGP
+892 SHNLTYTFGP

-929 SRKEAAYGRV
+929 IRKEAAYGRV

>member
-23 LSGVNREIRTTQSQ
+23 LSGVNKEIRTTQSQ

-150 GDDASHFGDML
+150 GKDASSFGDML

-203 SAEETADTYRQL
+203 TAEETADTYRQL

-277 VTGNFADVLNWAGTN
+277 VTGNFADVLNWAGTS

-310 NIVMEELAR
+310 NIVMQELAR
-319 QGLVEAGE
+319 QGLMEAGE

-342 AVDFQDTMAEMS
+342 AADFQDTMAEMA
-354 ERVLPVLT
+354 ERIQPILT
-362 SVKQGIT
+362 AVQTGIT
-369 DLLNSL
+369 GILNAIL
-375 LEVVDGGDFSSF
+375 DAT
-387 SGVITR
+387 SGVDFDAMAEAISAGFGWIIENVIPAISTLV
-393 GLEQLTET
+393 GWLLQLDPQIQQFALVLAGVAAAAGPVTT
-401 VIPSIISFLREAIP
+401 VI
-415 KIVEVIPEIAT
+415 
-426 AVVKAISSIGG
+426 
-437 QLLAAGISLIEY
+437 Q
-449 IAEGIENG
+449 
-457 LPQLASS
+457 
-464 IPHAIETVVGSV
+464 
-476 SNNIPGLL
+476 
-484 EKGVQIANS
+484 
-493 LINGFISAIP
+493 
-503 NLIQGLPSIISTI
+503 
-516 STFVTTSIPYF
+516 
-527 IQAGAQV
+527 
-534 LQNLVSGIVTALPLI
+534 GIVTALSALMSPVTLVVAAVGLLI
-549 IEGLVQVVNVIVLF
+549 GAFATLWTSSEEFRTNITAIWQ
-563 FTENAP
+563 
-569 QLLEQGIQLVQNLIS
+569 QLVDTFTGFTQ
-584 GIVDAIP
+584 GIVDRLNELGFNFENIGQVIQAAWQALCDFLAPVFEGAFQAVATIFDTITSAI
-591 MLLEALPQIIYSF
+591 LGVLDFFIGVFTGDWEQALNGIKEFWGSIW
-604 TTTILENLPS
+604 
-614 VMDSGKQM
+614 
-622 LRSLIDGIVDAIPML
+622 DGICGIF
-637 LEALPQIIYSF
+637 ETIID
-648 TTTILENLPSV
+648 TL
-659 MDSGKQMLRS
+659 M
-669 LIDGILQTV
+669 GI
-678 SELVENL
+678 
-685 PAVIDAVVSF
+685 
-695 ITDNLPTMMQQ
+695 
-706 GVEIILSI
+706 
-714 ITGILDTIPDLIS
+714 
-727 GVGEVVSTIINFI
+727 GEV
-740 SENLPSILKAGIE
+740 ILNWFGTTWEDALNSVKDFFTNIW
-753 ILKSL
+753 
-758 ISGIIQTIPDL
+758 
-769 VANLP
+769 NN
-774 KIISAIVDGMGA
+774 IVDFFSGLPGRMA
-786 LMGSIV
+786 D
-792 NIGAN
+792 IGYN
-797 IVHGIW
+797 IVTGIW

-879 PQALGYGGNTTTD
+879 PQALGYSGNTTTD

-902 GSIVIQTQATDGNA
+902 GSIVIQTQATNGDA
-916 LYRQLMVRMQQEV
+916 IYRQLMVRMQQEV

>member
-61 LNDSIEST
+61 LNDSIDST

-83 QQQFERGEVSQDQY
+83 QQQFERGEVSQEQY

-125 NGIDEKPIE
+125 NGIDEKSIE

-150 GDDASHFGDML
+150 GKDASHFGDML

-203 SAEETADTYRQL
+203 TAEETADTYRQL

-277 VTGNFADVLNWAGTN
+277 VTGNFADVLNWAGTS
-292 EDDFNAKL
+292 EDDFNTKL

-342 AVDFQDTMAEMS
+342 AADFQDTMAEMS
-354 ERVLPVLT
+354 ERLSPVLT
-362 SVKQGIT
+362 AVQEGIT
-369 DLLNSL
+369 TLLDSL
-375 LEVVDGGDFSSF
+375 LEMTENVDFSAIADGISDAFSYVVDNIFPALQSAFQWIIDNAEYVAAAFVGIGTAIGVLKVASVISNVVSGFQTFFNVIKSGQGVMAAFNAVMSANPIVLIVSAVAALVAGFIYLWNTCEGFREFWINLGTALVSVIQTAVDAVVNFFTVTIPTAFDGAVTAAGEFIANIGAWFAQLPATIGTWLSQTISDIGTWAANIAQQALDAASAFLSNVVSFFQQLPGNVWSFLSNVISNVADWAGNIVSQAAEAASNFLSNVVRFFSQLP
-387 SGVITR
+387 GKV
-393 GLEQLTET
+393 LEFLSNVTKNA
-401 VIPSIISFLREAIP
+401 ISFAADLGSKALEAGQNFFNNL
-415 KIVEVIPEIAT
+415 VNT
-426 AVVKAISSIGG
+426 ISKLPSRMLSIGG
-437 QLLAAGISLIEY
+437 D
-449 IAEGIENG
+449 
-457 LPQLASS
+457 
-464 IPHAIETVVGSV
+464 
-476 SNNIPGLL
+476 
-484 EKGVQIANS
+484 
-493 LINGFISAIP
+493 
-503 NLIQGLPSIISTI
+503 
-516 STFVTTSIPYF
+516 
-527 IQAGAQV
+527 
-534 LQNLVSGIVTALPLI
+534 IV
-549 IEGLVQVVNVIVLF
+549 
-563 FTENAP
+563 
-569 QLLEQGIQLVQNLIS
+569 
-584 GIVDAIP
+584 
-591 MLLEALPQIIYSF
+591 
-604 TTTILENLPS
+604 
-614 VMDSGKQM
+614 
-622 LRSLIDGIVDAIPML
+622 R
-637 LEALPQIIYSF
+637 
-648 TTTILENLPSV
+648 
-659 MDSGKQMLRS
+659 
-669 LIDGILQTV
+669 
-678 SELVENL
+678 
-685 PAVIDAVVSF
+685 
-695 ITDNLPTMMQQ
+695 
-706 GVEIILSI
+706 
-714 ITGILDTIPDLIS
+714 
-727 GVGEVVSTIINFI
+727 
-740 SENLPSILKAGIE
+740 
-753 ILKSL
+753 
-758 ISGIIQTIPDL
+758 
-769 VANLP
+769 
-774 KIISAIVDGMGA
+774 
-786 LMGSIV
+786 
-792 NIGAN
+792 
-797 IVHGIW
+797 GIW

-902 GSIVIQTQATDGNA
+902 GSIVIQTQATNGDA
-916 LYRQLMVRMQQEV
+916 IYRQLMVRMQQEV

>member
-203 SAEETADTYRQL
+203 TAEETADTYRQL

-277 VTGNFADVLNWAGTN
+277 VTGNFADVLNWAGTS
-292 EDDFNAKL
+292 EEDFNAKL

-342 AVDFQDTMAEMS
+342 AADFQDTMAEMS
-354 ERVLPVLT
+354 ERISPVLT
-362 SVKQGIT
+362 AVQNGINQ
-369 DLLNSL
+369 LLGSL
-375 LEVVDGGDFSSF
+375 LDMTEGIDFSAVGERIEAGFSF
-387 SGVITR
+387 VINTILPKLR
-393 GLEQLTET
+393 DGFQWILDN
-401 VIPSIISFLREAIP
+401 REA
-415 KIVEVIPEIAT
+415 
-426 AVVKAISSIGG
+426 
-437 QLLAAGISLIEY
+437 L
-449 IAEGIENG
+449 
-457 LPQLASS
+457 
-464 IPHAIETVVGSV
+464 
-476 SNNIPGLL
+476 
-484 EKGVQIANS
+484 
-493 LINGFISAIP
+493 
-503 NLIQGLPSIISTI
+503 
-516 STFVTTSIPYF
+516 
-527 IQAGAQV
+527 
-534 LQNLVSGIVTALPLI
+534 VTALI
-549 IEGLVQVVNVIVLF
+549 AIGSAVTTYMAGQQVAAF
-563 FTENAP
+563 A
-569 QLLEQGIQLVQNLIS
+569 
-584 GIVDAIP
+584 
-591 MLLEALPQIIYSF
+591 
-604 TTTILENLPS
+604 TTT
-614 VMDSGKQM
+614 
-622 LRSLIDGIVDAIPML
+622 
-637 LEALPQIIYSF
+637 
-648 TTTILENLPSV
+648 
-659 MDSGKQMLRS
+659 
-669 LIDGILQTV
+669 
-678 SELVENL
+678 
-685 PAVIDAVVSF
+685 
-695 ITDNLPTMMQQ
+695 
-706 GVEIILSI
+706 
-714 ITGILDTIPDLIS
+714 
-727 GVGEVVSTIINFI
+727 
-740 SENLPSILKAGIE
+740 
-753 ILKSL
+753 
-758 ISGIIQTIPDL
+758 
-769 VANLP
+769 LP
-774 KIISAIVDGMGA
+774 KIISGFSTFFTTLSGGGGVFAALTAAINPVTLAIAGIAAAVGVVVGAFATLWNTSEEFRTNITAIWNQLVTTFQTFTQGIVDRLNDLGFNFENIGQVIQAAWQALCDFLAPVFEGA
-786 LMGSIV
+786 FQAVATIFDTVTSAILGVLDFFIGVFTGDWEQALNGIKEFWGSIWDGICGIFETIIDTLMGIGEVILSWFGTTWEDALNNV
-792 NIGAN
+792 KDFFTNIWNN
-797 IVHGIW
+797 IVDFFSGLPGRMADIGYNIVTGIW

-824 VNGIKNFFGI
+824 VNGIKSFFGI

-860 MPKAMREIDAS
+860 MPKAMREINAS

-892 SHNMTYTFGP
+892 SHNTTYTFGP
-902 GSIVIQTQATDGNA
+902 GSIVIQTQATNGDA
-916 LYRQLMVRMQQEV
+916 IYRQLMVRMQQEV
-929 SRKEAAYGRV
+929 NRKGAAHGTA

>member
-69 EEKLDS
+69 EGKLDS

-120 TENRI
+120 TKNRI

-243 DLTNAAIGAWA
+243 DLANAAIGAWA

-277 VTGNFADVLNWAGTN
+277 VTGNFADVLNWAGTS

-342 AVDFQDTMAEMS
+342 AADFQDTMAEMA
-354 ERVLPVLT
+354 ERIQPILT
-362 SVKQGIT
+362 AVQTGIT
-369 DLLNSL
+369 GILNAILDATS
-375 LEVVDGGDFSSF
+375 GIDFDAMAEAISAGFGWIIENVIPAISTLVGWF
-387 SGVITR
+387 LQLDPQIQQFALVLAGVAAAAGPVT
-393 GLEQLTET
+393 T
-401 VIPSIISFLREAIP
+401 VI
-415 KIVEVIPEIAT
+415 
-426 AVVKAISSIGG
+426 
-437 QLLAAGISLIEY
+437 Q
-449 IAEGIENG
+449 
-457 LPQLASS
+457 
-464 IPHAIETVVGSV
+464 
-476 SNNIPGLL
+476 
-484 EKGVQIANS
+484 
-493 LINGFISAIP
+493 
-503 NLIQGLPSIISTI
+503 
-516 STFVTTSIPYF
+516 
-527 IQAGAQV
+527 
-534 LQNLVSGIVTALPLI
+534 GIVTALSALMSPVTLVVAAVGLLI
-549 IEGLVQVVNVIVLF
+549 GAFATLWTSSEEFRTNITAIWQ
-563 FTENAP
+563 
-569 QLLEQGIQLVQNLIS
+569 QLVDTFTGFTQ
-584 GIVDAIP
+584 GIVDRLNELGFNFENIGQVIQAAWQALCDFLAPVFEGAFQAVATIFDTVTSAI
-591 MLLEALPQIIYSF
+591 LGVLDFFIGVFTGDWEQALNGIKEFWSAIW
-604 TTTILENLPS
+604 
-614 VMDSGKQM
+614 
-622 LRSLIDGIVDAIPML
+622 DGICGIF
-637 LEALPQIIYSF
+637 ETIID
-648 TTTILENLPSV
+648 TL
-659 MDSGKQMLRS
+659 M
-669 LIDGILQTV
+669 GIGEV
-678 SELVENL
+678 
-685 PAVIDAVVSF
+685 
-695 ITDNLPTMMQQ
+695 
-706 GVEIILSI
+706 ILSWFG
-714 ITGILDTIPDLIS
+714 TTWEDALN
-727 GVGEVVSTIINFI
+727 GVKDFFTNIWN
-740 SENLPSILKAGIE
+740 N
-753 ILKSL
+753 
-758 ISGIIQTIPDL
+758 
-769 VANLP
+769 
-774 KIISAIVDGMGA
+774 IVDFFSGLPGRMA
-786 LMGSIV
+786 D
-792 NIGAN
+792 IGYN
-797 IVHGIW
+797 IVTGIW

-824 VNGIKNFFGI
+824 VNGIKSFFGI

-879 PQALGYGGNTTTD
+879 PQALGYGGNTTND
-892 SHNMTYTFGP
+892 SHNTTYTFGP

-916 LYRQLMVRMQQEV
+916 IYRQLMVRMQQEV

>member
-23 LSGVNREIRTTQSQ
+23 LSGVNKEIRTTQSQ

-203 SAEETADTYRQL
+203 TAEETADTYRQL

-243 DLTNAAIGAWA
+243 DLINAAIGAWA

-277 VTGNFADVLNWAGTN
+277 VTGNFADVLNWAGTS

-310 NIVMEELAR
+310 NIVMQELAR
-319 QGLVEAGE
+319 QGLMEAGE

-334 SLVESNQA
+334 SLVESNRAA
-342 AVDFQDTMAEMS
+342 AVFQDAMAEMA
-354 ERVLPVLT
+354 ERIQPILT
-362 SVKQGIT
+362 AVQTGIT
-369 DLLNSL
+369 GILNAILDATSGIDFDAMAEAISAGFGWIIENVIPAISTLVGWLLQL
-375 LEVVDGGDFSSF
+375 DPQIQQFALVLA
-387 SGVITR
+387 GVAAAAGPVT
-393 GLEQLTET
+393 T
-401 VIPSIISFLREAIP
+401 VI
-415 KIVEVIPEIAT
+415 
-426 AVVKAISSIGG
+426 
-437 QLLAAGISLIEY
+437 Q
-449 IAEGIENG
+449 
-457 LPQLASS
+457 
-464 IPHAIETVVGSV
+464 
-476 SNNIPGLL
+476 
-484 EKGVQIANS
+484 
-493 LINGFISAIP
+493 
-503 NLIQGLPSIISTI
+503 
-516 STFVTTSIPYF
+516 
-527 IQAGAQV
+527 
-534 LQNLVSGIVTALPLI
+534 GIVTALSALMSPVTLVVAAVGLLI
-549 IEGLVQVVNVIVLF
+549 GAFATLWTSSEEFRTNITAIWQ
-563 FTENAP
+563 
-569 QLLEQGIQLVQNLIS
+569 QLVDTFTGFTQ
-584 GIVDAIP
+584 GIVDRLNDLGFNFENIGQVIQTAWQALCDFLAPVFEGAFQAVATIFDTITSAI
-591 MLLEALPQIIYSF
+591 LGVLDFFIGVFTGDWEQALNGIKEFWGSIWDGICGIFETIIDTLMGIGEVILSWFGTTWEDALNGVKDFF
-604 TTTILENLPS
+604 TNIWN
-614 VMDSGKQM
+614 
-622 LRSLIDGIVDAIPML
+622 GIVDFFSG
-637 LEALPQIIYSF
+637 LPGR
-648 TTTILENLPSV
+648 
-659 MDSGKQMLRS
+659 MAD
-669 LIDGILQTV
+669 
-678 SELVENL
+678 
-685 PAVIDAVVSF
+685 
-695 ITDNLPTMMQQ
+695 
-706 GVEIILSI
+706 
-714 ITGILDTIPDLIS
+714 
-727 GVGEVVSTIINFI
+727 
-740 SENLPSILKAGIE
+740 
-753 ILKSL
+753 
-758 ISGIIQTIPDL
+758 
-769 VANLP
+769 
-774 KIISAIVDGMGA
+774 
-786 LMGSIV
+786 
-792 NIGAN
+792 IGYN
-797 IVHGIW
+797 IVTGIW

-813 WNQISGFCSNI
+813 WNQISGFCSRI
-824 VNGIKNFFGI
+824 VNNIKSFFGI

-902 GSIVIQTQATDGNA
+902 GSIIIQTQATNGDA
-916 LYRQLMVRMQQEV
+916 IYRQLMVRMQQEV